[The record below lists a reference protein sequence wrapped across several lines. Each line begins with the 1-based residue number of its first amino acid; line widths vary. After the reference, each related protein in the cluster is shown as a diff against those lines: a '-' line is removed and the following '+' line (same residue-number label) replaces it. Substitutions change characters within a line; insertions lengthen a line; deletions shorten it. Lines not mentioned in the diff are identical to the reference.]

1 MRPFLAAYHW
11 NHCWSFIHSC
21 TPTALKHL
29 SRSFLTSP
37 GTGMYKKQGESR
49 PISVQHPAPPANVRP
64 PWGHNA
70 ADSMS
75 CLFRACPWAADLVLE
90 QIWILVD
97 QSDRDHGGHQ
107 LERIAIEPYFYS
119 SKIFGPDLAPV
130 ATSTSNVRRAFLA
143 FPWHIRGKALQDH
156 EIISPRIEACITAA
170 LVHCD
175 LRRAQE
181 FLPSLLKISTATS
194 STYCSEE
201 GLVQVIL
208 QSTNTFGARCQSCKR
223 QVQVQVTAIIMS

>member
-70 ADSMS
+70 ANSMS

-90 QIWILVD
+90 HVNRSGSWLTKATGTTNWKGLQLSPTSTLARFSAQIWRLSQHPRATCD
-97 QSDRDHGGHQ
+97 
-107 LERIAIEPYFYS
+107 ERS
-119 SKIFGPDLAPV
+119 WL
-130 ATSTSNVRRAFLA
+130 FL
-143 FPWHIRGKALQDH
+143 G
-156 EIISPRIEACITAA
+156 T
-170 LVHCD
+170 
-175 LRRAQE
+175 
-181 FLPSLLKISTATS
+181 
-194 STYCSEE
+194 SEE
-201 GLVQVIL
+201 KHCRITRLYL
-208 QSTNTFGARCQSCKR
+208 PE
-223 QVQVQVTAIIMS
+223 